1 MNKISLLIDSDK
13 LDVIRRKMSFELN
26 QDLTNDEVIE
36 FVIDNVYNSFH
47 KSVPKPRH
55 DVSRKSIVEE
65 INIGST
71 SGQAMKKLGISRS
84 TFFRYKALEKK
95 LLEESQ

>member
-1 MNKISLLIDSDK
+1 MNKISLSVNADK

-36 FVIDNVYNSFH
+36 LVIDNVYNSFH
-47 KSVPKPRH
+47 KAVPKPRH
-55 DVSRKSIVEE
+55 DVNRKTIVEE
-65 INIGST
+65 INNGST

-84 TFFRYKALEKK
+84 TFFRYKAKEKK
-95 LLEESQ
+95 LLEESE